1 MRATTVAISDNAGAA
16 EAGRRDTD
24 SNQVVSLKTMFR
36 QEDKVNHEEKH
47 HEGKAEEIIALEEEI
62 LEELID
68 LEEWVKAGKKPC
80 KAKSYRIRI
89 DKEKFT
95 VHVHK
100 MTGKEILGLVHKT
113 PEKYLLSEKFRGGR
127 VEPIAPNQEVEFH
140 RCEVERF
147 QTLSKEP
154 TEG

>member
-1 MRATTVAISDNAGAA
+1 
-16 EAGRRDTD
+16 
-24 SNQVVSLKTMFR
+24 MFR
-36 QEDKVNHEEKH
+36 QEDKVNEEHKH
-47 HEGKAEEIIALEEEI
+47 HEAEAEKIIALEEQI

-95 VHVHK
+95 VHVHS
-100 MTGKEILGLVHKT
+100 MTGTEILALVGKT

-127 VEPIAPNQEVEFH
+127 VEPIAPQQVVEFH